1 MKRLSLKRQ
10 ATRTLGMTALGCALL
25 ATAFSPQ
32 TKADWPQFRGAGASS
47 LMANAKLPA
56 AFDVST
62 GAGVAWK
69 VELPGVGVGG
79 PVIVGERIFTTSS
92 YGMEERRIAMTA
104 NDTKTGEQ
112 LWSRE
117 FKTTGR
123 PYCHPTSANAAPTP
137 ATDGESI
144 VGFFSSNDLVCLDLD
159 GNLKWFRG
167 LTYDYPKAANDVGM
181 SSSPLI
187 VDGVVV
193 VQIECQADSFAAGID
208 LATGENLWRVDRP
221 RRANWASPIAYK
233 DTDGHARV
241 LMQSSE
247 SAVAVEPQSGATVWE
262 IEMSCAGIPSA
273 TVAGDLLLVPAG
285 GITALD
291 LKSGGG
297 APAKAWSNN
306 KLNPNSGSSL
316 VIGDRVFTVNRS
328 VLASADLATGELTS
342 QTRLADA
349 GTIWATPVASGERM
363 YIFAEPGKCFVL
375 NLQAA
380 EPELLGTY
388 ELGESVL
395 GSPALSADAIFVRSK
410 NHLWKLADS
419 K

>member
-1 MKRLSLKRQ
+1 MNSIDTRRVTDILRR
-10 ATRTLGMTALGCALL
+10 ATLVGALVCISTFQSTL
-25 ATAFSPQ
+25 
-32 TKADWPQFRGAGASS
+32 ADWPQFRGIGGSS
-47 LMANAKLPA
+47 VLPNAKLPA
-56 AFDVST
+56 AFDVSSGT
-62 GAGVAWK
+62 GIAWK
-69 VELPGVGVGG
+69 VELPGSGVGG
-79 PVIVGERIFTTSS
+79 PIIVGDRIFTTSS
-92 YGMEERRIAMTA
+92 YGMEERRIAITA
-104 NDTKTGEQ
+104 NDTQSGKQ

-117 FKTTGR
+117 FKSTGR

-137 ATDGESI
+137 ATDGTSI
-144 VGFFSSNDLVCLDLD
+144 VGFFSSNDLICLDLD

-208 LATGENLWRVDRP
+208 LATGENLWRLERP
-221 RRANWASPIAYK
+221 REANWASPIAYK
-233 DTDGHARV
+233 DAEGRSRV
-241 LMQSSE
+241 MLQSSK
-247 SAVAVEPQSGATVWE
+247 SALSVEPQSGATVWE
-262 IEMSCAGIPSA
+262 LEMACAGIPSA
-273 TVAGDLLLVPAG
+273 TVAGELLIIPSG
-285 GITALD
+285 GLTALD
-291 LKSGGG
+291 LKN
-297 APAKAWSNN
+297 AKAAPTKTWSNK

-316 VIGDRVFTVNRS
+316 VVGERVYAVNRS
-328 VLASADLATGELTS
+328 VLVSADLASGELTS

-363 YIFAEPGKCFVL
+363 YIFAEPGKCFVID
-375 NLQAA
+375 LQKA

-395 GSPALSADAIFVRSK
+395 GSPALSANAIFVRSK